1 LLIFVILFLPVG
13 ALPPLDLYKNNQFAY
28 SPGDF
33 LSGDKKSPKN
43 AYFICLIPP
52 AFRQR
57 APRYRLRPA
66 RKSSAAL
73 LEDATS
79 YQVKGKKE

>member
-1 LLIFVILFLPVG
+1 MFLNPPCFLFVRQQKG
-13 ALPPLDLYKNNQFAY
+13 
-28 SPGDF
+28 S
-33 LSGDKKSPKN
+33 KKCLKVS
-43 AYFICLIPP
+43 LIPP

-66 RKSSAAL
+66 RQSSASF

-79 YQVKGKKE
+79 YQVKDKKRIALTNLGKHLISLNKKRLSAK

>member
-1 LLIFVILFLPVG
+1 VILLLPAG
-13 ALPPLDLYKNNQFAY
+13 ALPPLCIYKNNQFSY
-28 SPGDF
+28 SPGNF
-33 LSGDKKSPKN
+33 LSGDKKLPKS
-43 AYFICLIPP
+43 AYFMCLIPP

-66 RKSSAAL
+66 RQSSAAF

-79 YQVKGKKE
+79 YQVKGKKNST

>member
-1 LLIFVILFLPVG
+1 
-13 ALPPLDLYKNNQFAY
+13 
-28 SPGDF
+28 
-33 LSGDKKSPKN
+33 LSGNKKEAKN

-66 RKSSAAL
+66 RKSSAAF
-73 LEDATS
+73 LEDTTS